1 MIEDFLFD
9 LFSIARFGCVVLGL
23 IATLA
28 TSKRILKNTLSRRY
42 CAREVRTP
50 DLAPVINVAASAASA
65 AAASA
70 TAMRT
75 HAINFSSFLFSVF
88 PAHNFK
94 TPALLGRRPLGTHLT
109 FIAS

>member
-1 MIEDFLFD
+1 MI
-9 LFSIARFGCVVLGL
+9 AN
-23 IATLA
+23 LA

-42 CAREVRTP
+42 CAREVRTT
-50 DLAPVINVAASAASA
+50 DLAPVINVAASA

-109 FIAS
+109 FIALWVARYLLLTVQ

>member
-1 MIEDFLFD
+1 M
-9 LFSIARFGCVVLGL
+9 

-28 TSKRILKNTLSRRY
+28 TSKKNPKKHTEQEVLCEGGEDDRSDSCHQRR
-42 CAREVRTP
+42 CFC
-50 DLAPVINVAASAASA
+50 

-75 HAINFSSFLFSVF
+75 HAINLSSFLFSVF

-109 FIAS
+109 FIAL